1 MASDCAAHPGT
12 LGNAG
17 LLVQPED
24 PAAMAEKVVQ
34 IVADEL
40 DPDAN
45 IIWGTQIQ
53 EELQNTIRTTIV
65 VAGVKSPYIFGI
77 HSGEPEYIEERHKE
91 KVPESSLEE
100 FIDGVF

>member
-1 MASDCAAHPGT
+1 MEKKINYFENPGSENT
-12 LGNAG
+12 
-17 LLVQPED
+17 
-24 PAAMAEKVVQ
+24 EKV
-34 IVADEL
+34 IEL
-40 DPDAN
+40 VKERK
-45 IIWGTQIQ
+45 
-53 EELQNTIRTTIV
+53 EELGIENIV